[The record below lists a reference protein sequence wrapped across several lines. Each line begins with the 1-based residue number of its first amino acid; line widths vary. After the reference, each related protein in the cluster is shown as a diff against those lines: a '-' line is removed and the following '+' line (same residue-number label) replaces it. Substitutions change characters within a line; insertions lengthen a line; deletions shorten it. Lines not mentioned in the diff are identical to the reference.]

1 MYEVGRIGLLTF
13 RVDTER
19 VGIVLTKVILGEL
32 KMTIDISKFWLGMN
46 NEWLLHNTDTSYP
59 RYNIVE
65 NAENGN
71 YRIEVAIPGWSK
83 KELELVQEENELLIK
98 GKKERKLG
106 SEERF
111 IHQGLS
117 LKSFERKFILNADL
131 KVDSVELTDGLL
143 TIALSRT
150 PNSSRKVLE
159 IN

>member
-1 MYEVGRIGLLTF
+1 
-13 RVDTER
+13 
-19 VGIVLTKVILGEL
+19 
-32 KMTIDISKFWLGMN
+32 MTIDISKFWLGMN

-65 NAENGN
+65 NVDTGN
-71 YRIEVAIPGWSK
+71 FRIEVAVPGWSK
-83 KELELVQEENELLIK
+83 QELELIHDDNELLIK

-106 SEERF
+106 ATERF
-111 IHQGLS
+111 VHQGLS

-131 KVDSVELTDGLL
+131 KVDSVELIDGLL

-150 PNSSRKVLE
+150 PNSSRKVLD

>member
-1 MYEVGRIGLLTF
+1 
-13 RVDTER
+13 
-19 VGIVLTKVILGEL
+19 VILGEL

-65 NAENGN
+65 NAESGN

-106 SEERF
+106 ATERF
-111 IHQGLS
+111 VHQGLS

-150 PNSSRKVLE
+150 PNSSRKVLD